1 MLSYVPRATTIVALT
16 ISIAAAGARADEYP
30 TEHCEFFLFAWA
42 FLTGEP

>member
-16 ISIAAAGARADEYP
+16 ISIAASGARADDYP
-30 TEHCEFFLFAWA
+30 TEHCAWA